1 MDQTDRTEPE
11 TDEDDERRSKA
22 EAKVL
27 NTFGR
32 ARDRAFAAL
41 VSIGMEEGDTPDM
54 AEDWAN
60 KCLRYASE

>member
-11 TDEDDERRSKA
+11 TDEDDERRDKA

-27 NTFGR
+27 NAFGR
-32 ARDRAFAAL
+32 AKDRAFAAL
-41 VSIGMEEGDTPDM
+41 VGIGMEEGDTPDM

-60 KCLRYASE
+60 ECLRYASE